1 MTDLYTDEQRDRIK
15 KTMPDVW
22 ADAVH
27 RVWNLRPDSPNVD
40 WDNALWSI
48 DKLTTLKPGVHE
60 MDSIRSVRLM
70 SAMFM
75 VEKHKSEFISEEQAN
90 TVYDLIGALI
100 CDRWE
105 RRVGMLRSA
114 HRSLDSWNRRRR
126 DWYRHREENQ

>member
-1 MTDLYTDEQRDRIK
+1 MTYMYTDEQRERIK
-15 KTMPDVW
+15 KPMPDVW

-27 RVWNLRPDSPNVD
+27 RVWNLRPDSPDVD

-60 MDSIRSVRLM
+60 MDPIRGMWLM

-75 VEKHKSEFISEEQAN
+75 VEKHKSEFISEEQAD

-100 CDRWE
+100 YDRWE

-126 DWYRHREENQ
+126 DWYRHRKEED

>member
-1 MTDLYTDEQRDRIK
+1 MTNLYTDEQRDRIK
-15 KTMPDVW
+15 KPMPDVW

-27 RVWNLRPDSPNVD
+27 RVWNLSPDSPDVD

-60 MDSIRSVRLM
+60 MDPILGVWLM

-75 VEKHKSEFISEEQAN
+75 VEKHKGEFISEEQAD
-90 TVYDLIGALI
+90 TVYDLIGALVSA
-100 CDRWE
+100 RWE
-105 RRVGMLRSA
+105 RRAGMLRSA

-126 DWYRHREENQ
+126 DWYRHREEED

>member
-1 MTDLYTDEQRDRIK
+1 MTYMYTDEQRDRIK
-15 KTMPDVW
+15 KPMPDVW

-27 RVWNLRPDSPNVD
+27 RVWNLRPDSPDVD
-40 WDNALWSI
+40 WDNTLWSI
-48 DKLTTLKPGVHE
+48 DKLTTLPAGAHE
-60 MDSIRSVRLM
+60 MDPILSIWLF
-70 SAMFM
+70 SAMYM
-75 VEKHKSEFISEEQAN
+75 VEKHKGEFISEEQAD

-105 RRVGMLRSA
+105 RRAGMLRSA